1 MAAAL
6 AGPDNNPRSTLTGLG
21 RLGAVSSVGCTYGY
35 SRLSPAGATSN
46 PRGGRPGEGFLNAEG

>member
-46 PRGGRPGEGFLNAEG
+46 PRSGEAG